1 MSEVAPPPARAEHTF
16 LSEGNVQVTN
26 ARLVC
31 NGQTYA
37 MAGVTSVRTAVEPA
51 SSFGTVL
58 AIIGGVIFLIGAGN
72 SSAAGA
78 IWGVGILVCGILIQR
93 TLKAKHHLVLHSSS
107 GEVRAISST
116 DGAFIARILAAI
128 NDAIVSRS

>member
-1 MSEVAPPPARAEHTF
+1 MSEVAAPPARAEHTF
-16 LSEGNVQVTN
+16 LSEGSVQVTN

-51 SSFGTVL
+51 SHFGTIL
-58 AIIGGVIFLIGAGN
+58 ALVGGVVFLFGASN
-72 SSAAGA
+72 SSATGA
-78 IWGVGILVCGILIQR
+78 IWGVIFLVCGVFIQR
-93 TLKAKHHLVLHSSS
+93 KLKAKHHLVLHSSS

-116 DGAFIARILAAI
+116 DGAFNARILAAI